1 MYHQGVLYD
10 DLAWYKCRFR
20 SREAMS
26 SSTIKTRVTIKLNQ
40 MGAVTII
47 GKLEDGKHN
56 FMFSKV
62 LVAC

>member
-1 MYHQGVLYD
+1 
-10 DLAWYKCRFR
+10 
-20 SREAMS
+20 MS
-26 SSTIKTRVTIKLNQ
+26 SSTIKICATIKLNQ